1 MRDRLNLPG
10 PEHVLSQMSLD
21 QIDDAI
27 DPVEIAGSERTPLTK
42 SKPATV
48 RESPNNVFSPLS
60 ATSEATAP
68 GENSV
73 DSSFSSENVGG
84 SVTSSPI
91 VRCDAAAAASAGD
104 DVEIGVSMSFTS
116 TGDGDNDDN
125 NSSSWLRR
133 RRVSGS
139 VAPSLSANAALLTS
153 LAPSADEATLHRR
166 LSELRLALRTAEGAL
181 DKTRARFDAAEAS
194 RSEAEREAAAL
205 RARVWTL
212 EGAEALSGAR
222 LHDGSLDLLRGE
234 LLNEA
239 TEELEEAARATA
251 EAETRARDAVD
262 ALRRAEDAATAVV
275 SAASAEVESLSLEA
289 AQARFRAQAESRDAA
304 EAREAREAAEA
315 ARAEAEA
322 EAAERRNAGKR
333 AETERDAAHALATR
347 AASDAEA
354 ARDAMETATAKEE
367 EVMHHNTWLQ
377 QRVRELEEGEGVDA
391 GARYGAELRRL
402 REKLAADAAKAA
414 DALAAERAARREL
427 ETRLTDAIRN
437 DSVESGGVARATAD
451 ASAEAE
457 LRARVAEL
465 EARLAAA
472 APKTPAAGDEWG
484 DALGLDS
491 DEESSSVK
499 HIADAPARSAAT
511 ATVETQADDDAL
523 EEARRDIARLR
534 EENKDLLARQQHAA
548 AAAAAAA
555 SPAAIDAALSRNN
568 AAWATKLAQSEV
580 AATEAEE
587 KSERAAR
594 RIAALEA
601 ECETAKR
608 DLLEIRTREIAVE
621 DQEAAVAAAA
631 EEARAEAE
639 RAATARWEHEV
650 LEAKRIAAEARGD
663 LERVVEADSERE
675 REANEAEKEW
685 EEKLTEARCDA
696 ARAELRRDEAE
707 AMVTEAK
714 EAATRAIAR
723 VEEQK
728 EGEIAEARR
737 VAAVAEAKM
746 AEAEASAAEAKE
758 AEANAAV
765 RVAELE
771 RERAEATRE
780 IELMREREATAELA
794 AEAGAAFAALE
805 AGEEAKMEAAE
816 ALAQAR
822 AEALTARGEL
832 DALRKSLRLSQSRR
846 ASEGRR
852 DAPASCVA
860 HHVAPSPTAT
870 PHGSVFDEPH
880 KSSESPVRPAG
891 VTVVQIMTDNET
903 DTASEGPA
911 ERAERR
917 CDARDGDARVAFA
930 VDPEVLRSL
939 TSSPR
944 GRLTRVATHPLGPE
958 ARHMAQALAGVRGSS
973 SEEDDVVRMSSEDEG
988 DTSSAR
994 GRGSARTAKAAKA
1007 GTPEPAPG
1015 HRETRR
1021 RETRHRARDPSP
1033 PRLSFDASEGASV
1046 ASEAFAA
1053 VAASAR
1059 EATAAAKQSR
1069 RRRADASGGTPD
1081 VAPKPSPAKLAA
1093 AALAATPYRHEPP
1106 RGGDAATRAVRASRV
1121 SSAATATA
1129 TLPRR
1134 RAAATV
1140 ASRARALT
1148 DTWGRPTGTWG
1159 HPSPTGIRSTAV
1171 TRRDAKLPPDA
1182 MYLNHRYA

>member
-822 AEALTARGEL
+822 AESLTARGEL

-1059 EATAAAKQSR
+1059 EATAAAKRSR
-1069 RRRADASGGTPD
+1069 RRRACSSGGGSD